1 MLTTSKDY
9 RAYRIQRGMLHDFKF
24 MIVGRYKRLDGY
36 HCDASLKQFGISTL
50 NKWVTLDMIT
60 PDL

>member
-50 NKWVTLDMIT
+50 NE
-60 PDL
+60 